1 MLQMVEA
8 DLLVALEL
16 LTQVVVA
23 VVQQMV
29 QTQQ

>member
-8 DLLVALEL
+8 DMLVALEL